1 VSPRTPRRDAPNT
14 RAWTAPLSALAP
26 STGSTVWTRPL
37 GPVALPVA
45 PPRRKPR
52 LPPIDVA
59 VGLWDGRVGRA

>member
-1 VSPRTPRRDAPNT
+1 VTPRTPTRNAPNT
-14 RAWTAPLSALAP
+14 SAWTAPLSTLTP

-37 GPVALPVA
+37 GPVAPPAA

-52 LPPIDVA
+52 LPSIEVA